1 MSETGT
7 LDAGTA
13 LFAAAAIDP
22 LLCNTELPL
31 RGVYY
36 PRGFALEVTTNSP
49 EVLAAAQESWG
60 YFPRTFSEP
69 PLQLRVGVMGNSGGV
84 CPPMPTC
91 RAWQNLLLTIAD
103 VENFSVCDLRRGIAF
118 CWLTP
123 AAVANTAYLRY
134 NFLESSAL
142 CMLGQTYLVAIH
154 AACVKSNNRGVLL
167 CGDSG
172 AGKSSLSYA
181 CALRG
186 WTFIADDASSLVR
199 GRNDLTIVGN
209 PNQIRFREA
218 GATLFPELR
227 RQRLS
232 PRGTGEFSIELATE
246 TVPEIS
252 TALTASVD
260 YVVFLNRRDCD
271 PPGLV
276 SFPKSKASAWFE
288 SVICF
293 GEKEVRQSQVA
304 SLRNL
309 MTKPVLELRYRD
321 LDWAVSQLNAL
332 VEG

>member
-1 MSETGT
+1 
-7 LDAGTA
+7 
-13 LFAAAAIDP
+13 
-22 LLCNTELPL
+22 
-31 RGVYY
+31 
-36 PRGFALEVTTNSP
+36 
-49 EVLAAAQESWG
+49 
-60 YFPRTFSEP
+60 
-69 PLQLRVGVMGNSGGV
+69 
-84 CPPMPTC
+84 MPTC

-118 CWLTP
+118 CWLTA

-142 CMLGQTYLVAIH
+142 CLLGQTYLVAIH

-209 PNQIRFREA
+209 PHQIRFREA

-252 TALTASVD
+252 TALSASVD

-276 SFPKSKASAWFE
+276 PFSKSKALDMVRERYLLWRKRGAP
-288 SVICF
+288 VPTCF
-293 GEKEVRQSQVA
+293 AAQSFDEAGARTSLSRSRLGGEPAQRS
-304 SLRNL
+304 
-309 MTKPVLELRYRD
+309 
-321 LDWAVSQLNAL
+321 
-332 VEG
+332 G